1 MAKGK
6 NAEKG
11 KVPRWR
17 DDNDNDAIGKMRED
31 IQSLMYRRDEDQKK
45 FMCPHRLK
53 TEFWTKYDVKDIKAF
68 RNYDNNVFPKIK
80 QSYLIVLSIL
90 IWIKWDDLLLFNV
103 RFVEA
108 PEQDL
113 NDENLVFDE
122 AKLRRP
128 EISSIFG
135 FREAQYLFRPE
146 VIIRKPDGWIQDIDP
161 QRRLPF
167 VESPEPIAKGGFAA
181 VNRGRVAPFCL
192 KDQYGK
198 KVNERVS
205 YADDSRVARRLMSPG
220 GCFCGQTILYRRAY
234 TGL

>member
-17 DDNDNDAIGKMRED
+17 DDNDNDAIRKMRED
-31 IQSLMYRRDEDQKK
+31 LQSLMYRRDDDQKK
-45 FMCPHRLK
+45 FMCPYRLK
-53 TEFWTKYDVKDIKAF
+53 AEFWTKYDVKDIKAF

-103 RFVEA
+103 LFVEA

-122 AKLRRP
+122 AKLRRS
-128 EISSIFG
+128 EIRNIFG

-146 VIIRKPDGWIQDIDP
+146 VIIRKPDGWIQHIDP

-167 VESPEPIAKGGFAA
+167 VERLEPIAKGGFAA
-181 VNRGRVAPFCL
+181 VKRGSVAPFCL

-198 KVNERVS
+198 KVNESVS
-205 YADDSRVARRLMSPG
+205 
-220 GCFCGQTILYRRAY
+220 
-234 TGL
+234 